1 MLSNHIIGEFGITVL
16 KHLGYPAIANAAI
29 ADNAEVVDHPVDGLA
44 RAGLSEVIAGCCMA
58 KLGFGEHGRHFKRP
72 VEAAQLNH
80 TELRGLRD
88 TELLAEV
95 LEGIGKCFVDS
106 HLSHIFWGRTQKPQ
120 PPYISDLLIGGL
132 QYRGRLQKGQ
142 SAGTGSCGVNPGA
155 CPPDCP
161 DLAFS
166 S

>member
-1 MLSNHIIGEFGITVL
+1 MLRRYILREIGITEL
-16 KHLGYPAIANAAI
+16 EHLGNPAIADMAI
-29 ADNAEVVDHPVDGLA
+29 ANNAEVVNHPVDGFAGAGYAEMIA
-44 RAGLSEVIAGCCMA
+44 RRGMA
-58 KLGFGEHGRHFKRP
+58 ELLICEQRLPIKRP
-72 VEAAQLNH
+72 IVAAQLNH

-88 TELLAEV
+88 TELPAEV
-95 LEGIGKCFVDS
+95 LEGIRKCFVDS